1 MDNKHTKRCLTL
13 LVVKEMEIKTKVSHH
28 YKSSRMPKTK
38 KIDNSKCLR
47 HCIAT
52 GTVTYS

>member
-1 MDNKHTKRCLTL
+1 MDNNHTKRCLTL
-13 LVVKEMEIKTKVSHH
+13 LVVKEIEIKTKVSHH
-28 YKSSRMPKTK
+28 YKSSRMPKSK